1 MRRLAHR
8 IRHLFPALAV
18 LAAGVLTAACD
29 SDSGPTEP
37 PDPPGYVE
45 VNLAPGE
52 ALVVTD
58 PGIVDRLVIPAAAA
72 GTEYEVVVTTMA
84 RTLGFSPMELQIGPV
99 TANAAAIGGTS
110 GAEPLPRASSQQADR
125 LTAAWRAG
133 QTAWDL
139 RLRELEAPILPQ
151 IRSRAAAPAFGLF
164 EVPVVGDTM
173 DFAFSCITQDDFP
186 NAPDAVT
193 GIVRVVSSRAV
204 VVEDTTVS
212 NSFTSAEYADIAA
225 NFDDPIYDTD
235 VTYFGAPGDI
245 DQNGGRVVLL
255 YSGGVNQLSES
266 YDEGFIAGFT
276 CPLDLG
282 SPGGNDAEMFY
293 LMVPDPTGDLTPGA
307 GDGIDKEDVLRFTD
321 NTVAH
326 EFQHLIN
333 AQTGNGGAQDI
344 WINEGLSHLAEEV
357 VAHAL
362 YGVGPGMD
370 LGPDELLGTLQEQE
384 IFRKW
389 HLNNWFNLAQ
399 YLMAPPDT
407 AALLNAED
415 PLDFNTF
422 RMRGAA
428 WMFLRYVLDRTE
440 DGTAGESTRTQ
451 ALIQSAASDSRDA
464 VTSVFGIDF
473 NELATD
479 WAGMLVIEDREDV
492 QPEPELELSSYQM
505 RAIYESP
512 VGNVIHPPN
521 GGFGLRPLT
530 RSLAST
536 SNLDA
541 ELFTATGLYVTL
553 STSANVGR
561 TQLSLVDATGAELDD
576 SVAPRLVIVRTH

>member
-1 MRRLAHR
+1 
-8 IRHLFPALAV
+8 
-18 LAAGVLTAACD
+18 VLTAACD